1 MEHPYIK
8 SNRAN
13 VVKPVGREES
23 RGGVFKAQSKSK
35 NEAAAKPA
43 KRHSFCNWAGNQR
56 SNSAQIFHPNTAND
70 LVEIIMDKIFKP
82 VHVEG
87 NVWNVEI
94 ETGVTVKDLDDYLRK
109 HNPPLAMAC
118 NVDVECIRY
127 GGIISMGSHGAT
139 TRTRSLK
146 DLVDTIKII
155 DASGIMATFSKEN
168 DPVEFSAA
176 ALNLGL
182 FGIIYARCVS
192 RPCQVA
198 DVQPGRCTLQEDG
211 GPVGV
216 VDQHIVLSAS
226 GVEVGRHYIDLFA
239 TAANAK
245 VPRFISW
252 KQEEDAWSQDAFNSC
267 WSDMN
272 RVYACP
278 PWSLIN
284 KVLKKIKQDKVKAT
298 VITPFWTSVTGL
310 QINFSLVLVLP
321 VTPCQYLPRSAAIIA
336 SELWYPTITAMSVD
350 KPLRIPRSQVLPAP
364 GNKPLIIEKN
374 PMWSLSA
381 WSVDGN
387 KH

>member
-1 MEHPYIK
+1 MATGHTWSSSSI
-8 SNRAN
+8 AN
-13 VVKPVGREES
+13 DDGFLVVVK
-23 RGGVFKAQSKSK
+23 
-35 NEAAAKPA
+35 
-43 KRHSFCNWAGNQR
+43 
-56 SNSAQIFHPNTAND
+56 
-70 LVEIIMDKIFKP
+70 IMDKIFKP

-198 DVQPGRCTLQEDG
+198 DGN
-211 GPVGV
+211 PV
-216 VDQHIVLSAS
+216 
-226 GVEVGRHYIDLFA
+226 
-239 TAANAK
+239 
-245 VPRFISW
+245 FIS
-252 KQEEDAWSQDAFNSC
+252 FPNG
-267 WSDMN
+267 
-272 RVYACP
+272 P
-278 PWSLIN
+278 SLHMQ
-284 KVLKKIKQDKVKAT
+284 LSL
-298 VITPFWTSVTGL
+298 FFVTIL
-310 QINFSLVLVLP
+310 
-321 VTPCQYLPRSAAIIA
+321 
-336 SELWYPTITAMSVD
+336 
-350 KPLRIPRSQVLPAP
+350 
-364 GNKPLIIEKN
+364 
-374 PMWSLSA
+374 
-381 WSVDGN
+381 
-387 KH
+387 